1 LPFLL
6 PEDGYSCDVVRGM
19 PVGLLELLSGLQ
31 QAGLCRFTIQPT
43 SSGLWTI
50 YMEQQQGA
58 AARQTP
64 QPEKAVVQLNKA
76 ATGLGLSIVA
86 AKGAGQEKLGIYVKT
101 VVKGGAADIDG
112 RLRAGDQLLKV
123 DGQSL
128 VGITQE
134 KAAEYLVKTGP
145 VVTLE
150 IAKQGAICHGLATLL
165 SQPSP
170 DMGRSESYSLF
181 LFHVK

>member
-1 LPFLL
+1 
-6 PEDGYSCDVVRGM
+6 M
-19 PVGLLELLSGLQ
+19 PVGLLELLGGLQ

-50 YMEQQQGA
+50 YMEQQQSN
-58 AARQTP
+58 TP
-64 QPEKAVVQLNKA
+64 RPAQQPERAIVQLNKA

-86 AKGAGQEKLGIYVKT
+86 AKGAGQDKLGIYVKT
-101 VVKGGAADIDG
+101 VVRGGAADIDG

-134 KAAEYLVKTGP
+134 K
-145 VVTLE
+145 
-150 IAKQGAICHGLATLL
+150 
-165 SQPSP
+165 
-170 DMGRSESYSLF
+170 
-181 LFHVK
+181 

>member
-1 LPFLL
+1 LFQVRLDEQPELQLPFLL

-19 PVGLLELLSGLQ
+19 PVGLLELLGGLQ

-43 SSGLWTI
+43 SSGMWTI

-58 AARQTP
+58 TPRPTP
-64 QPEKAVVQLNKA
+64 QPERAVVQLNKA

-86 AKGAGQEKLGIYVKT
+86 AKGAGQDKLGIYVKT
-101 VVKGGAADIDG
+101 VVRGGAADIDG

-134 KAAEYLVKTGP
+134 K
-145 VVTLE
+145 
-150 IAKQGAICHGLATLL
+150 
-165 SQPSP
+165 
-170 DMGRSESYSLF
+170 
-181 LFHVK
+181 